1 MVMKNNTLS
10 GLDGSK
16 VFLSEGAEEF
26 DPDSLV
32 EEEESQEQ
40 PLVAQSTIPLVIL
53 SLITPNKTPLFVG
66 GYFQRIMAGL
76 DELTI
81 EMIGLLPVG
90 LELVRLSTIKPG
102 VGFNHLE
109 IQADGGP
116 VKIDKPNHYKVKCVC
131 LSKPQSNNQV
141 SIKVVLAERHI

>member
-1 MVMKNNTLS
+1 MMKNNTLS
-10 GLDGSK
+10 GLDGLK

-32 EEEESQEQ
+32 EEESQEQ
-40 PLVAQSTIPLVIL
+40 PLVTQSVIPLVIL

-66 GYFQRIMAGL
+66 GYFQTIMAGL
-76 DELTI
+76 DELI
-81 EMIGLLPVG
+81 VEMIGLLPVG

-102 VGFNHLE
+102 LGFNHLE
-109 IQADGGP
+109 IQTDGGP
-116 VKIDKPNHYKVKCVC
+116 VMIDKLNHYKVKCVC

-141 SIKVVLAERHI
+141 SIKVVLAEKHN